1 MVSISERKN
10 KKNSPS
16 EKSYADLQHLPNF
29 KKLSKGDKRFLQTF
43 YPKRHICRSA
53 LKLGLMYKCS
63 RACARETLDTWER
76 KDWIEREHRYHTNK
90 DGTKTKIRKSNYYHV
105 SKKGEKHLKK
115 LLEFL
120 FEGYQKK
127 NNTLARIQKVF
138 STRHLSITTVIKS
151 EPGESLQTS
160 SSFSFEKKKVFLEK
174 SSKISLISTLL
185 PRISKKQLPKE
196 SLRSKNLYPL
206 DLEDKDSFK
215 KCHKFRAIQKMFKS
229 YGHFQQLDIAHRGTL
244 LILLTLRDK
253 DIKKLLKLIRKKL
266 SKGWKLR
273 SFWGFFMSEVRKLPD
288 KRRFGDPWFK
298 MLSKEYRDA
307 ADGKKNRIT
316 EGADSNIIAEG
327 ITKLERETGE
337 KAPEKTIERLLIHGI
352 QKLKTSVDATCYRKG
367 LEKGELPKEKAL
379 EDEPKPSPKGRPIFK
394 QVKINTETKK
404 PYTDEDFLADKPFS
418 FTNKIV
424 GYEQLEKQPQEKS
437 KYKKELPK
445 VRSWIGMVFYALS
458 LGSCEAIQQ
467 SFFKKREAT
476 I

>member
-29 KKLSKGDKRFLQTF
+29 KKLSKGDDCFLRAF
-43 YPKRHICRSA
+43 YPKRSICRSA
-53 LKLGLMYKCS
+53 QKLGTLFNVS
-63 RACARETLDTWER
+63 RSNAQEKIDSWLT
-76 KDWIEREHRYHTNK
+76 KGWIEKEHRYKKNK
-90 DGTKTKIRKSNYYHV
+90 EGLETKVYKSNYYKV
-105 SKKGEKHLKK
+105 TKKGNKHLKET
-115 LLEFL
+115 LEFL
-120 FEGYQKK
+120 FETVKAK
-127 NNTLARIQKVF
+127 DSSAVDKIQKVF
-138 STRHLSITTVIKS
+138 TCLHRYDKS
-151 EPGESLQTS
+151 YKNEPGESLQTS
-160 SSFSFEKKKVFLEK
+160 SSFSFEEKKVSLEK
-174 SSKISLISTLL
+174 SSKISLISTPLL
-185 PRISKKQLPKE
+185 RISKKQLPKE
-196 SLRSKNLYPL
+196 SLRGRNLYPL

-229 YGHFQQLDIAHRGTL
+229 YGYFQQLDIAHRGTL